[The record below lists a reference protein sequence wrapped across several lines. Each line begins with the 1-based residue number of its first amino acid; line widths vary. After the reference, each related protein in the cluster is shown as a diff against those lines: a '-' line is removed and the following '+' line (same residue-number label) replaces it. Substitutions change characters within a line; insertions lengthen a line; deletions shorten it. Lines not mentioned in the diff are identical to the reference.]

1 MVTRFKVIERE
12 DRMRGSP
19 WSLVILALLLT
30 TSCSST
36 RQASVSDQD
45 YTAPLSIYSVM
56 DATALIY
63 ADPAAAS
70 PANDNPYRWAG
81 FVLHPV
87 GQLLDYTIN
96 RSLYK
101 LAGSA
106 PYPFGY
112 TAEDAMLDSQ
122 RRSP

>member
-1 MVTRFKVIERE
+1 
-12 DRMRGSP
+12 MRGSR
-19 WSLVILALLLT
+19 WSFVILALLLT
-30 TSCSST
+30 TSCSNT

-56 DATALIY
+56 DATALVY

-81 FVLHPV
+81 FILHPV
-87 GQLLDYTIN
+87 GQFLDYVIN
-96 RSLYK
+96 RPLYA

-106 PYPFGY
+106 PYVFGY

-122 RRSP
+122 RRSY